1 MRKHLIITILIAAL
15 GFVACENTIRYEY
28 DPSDGKI
35 TILGQLSTTNSKH
48 TLFLSMSYPD
58 RIDSLPG
65 AKVECFVNGAR
76 SVAKAIPA
84 GYTEELVN
92 WQTGET
98 MLVPN
103 RFPYTRYEFEAN
115 FKPGDKVRIEAS
127 KGNLNAWTEL
137 VVPKPGT
144 IMSVDTATVVKSFVY
159 QEIDGTDTYEQEYLE
174 FTLRLRD
181 VQGEDNYYSM
191 NGDMT
196 TVTSLSSD
204 GEGETRVDT
213 EGPYWLDYETF
224 HDLILED
231 GYSSGMGELFEDMV
245 PVNST
250 HCFSDKMFKDSDA
263 TVRFYIPSYYF
274 KSRYYYFFE
283 ADRAEINRFLNLS
296 LKSFDRSFYNYL
308 RALNN
313 MATYG
318 YDVSPIIEP
327 TMLPNNV
334 NGGMGI
340 VSIAAESTVEMIF
353 GPFVYYKE
361 DIDYPIYY

>member
-1 MRKHLIITILIAAL
+1 MIITILIAAL

-103 RFPYTRYEFEAN
+103 RFPYTQYEFEAK

-159 QEIDGTDTYEQEYLE
+159 QDIDGSDTYEQEYLE

-191 NGDMT
+191 NGNLT

-250 HCFSDKMFKDSDA
+250 HCFSDKLFKDSEA

-274 KSRYYYFFE
+274 KNYYYFFYD
-283 ADRAEINRFLNLS
+283 ADRIEINRFFRLS
-296 LKSFDRSFYNYL
+296 MKSFDRSFYNYL
-308 RALNN
+308 RAINN
-313 MATYG
+313 MQCYG

-340 VSIAAESTVEMIF
+340 VSVASESGI
-353 GPFVYYKE
+353 
-361 DIDYPIYY
+361 DIPLPTEVFLRGETDNIYYY

>member
-1 MRKHLIITILIAAL
+1 M
-15 GFVACENTIRYEY
+15 
-28 DPSDGKI
+28 
-35 TILGQLSTTNSKH
+35 
-48 TLFLSMSYPD
+48 
-58 RIDSLPG
+58 
-65 AKVECFVNGAR
+65 
-76 SVAKAIPA
+76 
-84 GYTEELVN
+84 
-92 WQTGET
+92 
-98 MLVPN
+98 
-103 RFPYTRYEFEAN
+103 
-115 FKPGDKVRIEAS
+115 
-127 KGNLNAWTEL
+127 
-137 VVPKPGT
+137 
-144 IMSVDTATVVKSFVY
+144 KSFVY
-159 QEIDGTDTYEQEYLE
+159 QEIDRTDTYEQEYLE

-231 GYSSGMGELFEDMV
+231 GYSSGMGELFEDLL

-250 HCFSDKMFKDSDA
+250 HCFSDKMFKDSDV

-361 DIDYPIYY
+361 DIDYPIY

>member
-1 MRKHLIITILIAAL
+1 MIITILIAAL
-15 GFVACENTIRYEY
+15 GFVACENTIMYEY

-103 RFPYTRYEFEAN
+103 RFPYTQYEFEAS

-159 QEIDGTDTYEQEYLE
+159 QDIDGTDTYEQEYLE

-231 GYSSGMGELFEDMV
+231 GYSSGMGELFEDLL

-361 DIDYPIYY
+361 DIDYPIY

>member
-1 MRKHLIITILIAAL
+1 MIITILIAAL

-35 TILGQLSTTNSKH
+35 TILAQLSASDHKH

-103 RFPYTRYEFEAN
+103 RFPYTQYEFEAN

-159 QEIDGTDTYEQEYLE
+159 QDIDGSDTYEQEYLE

-191 NGDMT
+191 NGNLT

-250 HCFSDKMFKDSDA
+250 HCFSDKLFKDSDA

-274 KSRYYYFFE
+274 KNYYYFFYD
-283 ADRAEINRFLNLS
+283 ADRIEINRFFRLS
-296 LKSFDRSFYNYL
+296 MKSFDRSFYNYL

-313 MATYG
+313 MDTYG

-353 GPFVYYKE
+353 EPFVYYKE
-361 DIDYPIYY
+361 DSYDPIYY

>member
-1 MRKHLIITILIAAL
+1 MIITILIAAL

-35 TILGQLSTTNSKH
+35 TILGKLSTTDSKH
-48 TLFLSMSYPD
+48 SIFLSMSYPD

-65 AKVECFVNGAR
+65 ATVECFVNGSR
-76 SVAKAIPA
+76 SLAKAIPA

-98 MLVPN
+98 VLVPN
-103 RFPYTRYEFEAN
+103 RFPYTQYEFEAN

-127 KGNLNAWTEL
+127 KGNLNAWAEL
-137 VVPKPGT
+137 TVPQPGT

-159 QEIDGTDTYEQEYLE
+159 QDFDGAESYEQEYVE

-191 NGDMT
+191 NGNLT
-196 TVTSLSSD
+196 QVTILTSV
-204 GEGETRVDT
+204 GEGENRVDT
-213 EGPYWLDYETF
+213 EGPYWLSYETF
-224 HDLILED
+224 HDMILED
-231 GYSSGMGELFEDMV
+231 GYSSGMGEIFEDMV

-250 HCFSDKMFKDSDA
+250 HCFSDKLFKDTEA

-274 KSRYYYFFE
+274 KNYFYYIYD
-283 ADRAEINRFLNLS
+283 ADRIEINSFLRIS
-296 LKSFDRSFYNYL
+296 MRSFDRSFYNYL
-308 RALNN
+308 RAINN
-313 MATYG
+313 MDTYG

-327 TMLPNNV
+327 TMLPSNV
-334 NGGMGI
+334 NGGKGI
-340 VSIAAESTVEMIF
+340 VSVAAESIVDLEF
-353 GPFVYYKE
+353 EPRVYYRD
-361 DIDYPIYY
+361 DIDFPVY

>member
-15 GFVACENTIRYEY
+15 GCVACENTIRYEY

-103 RFPYTRYEFEAN
+103 RFPYTQYEFEAN

-159 QEIDGTDTYEQEYLE
+159 QDINGTDTYEQEYLE

-191 NGDMT
+191 NGNLT
-196 TVTSLSSD
+196 TVTILSSD

-250 HCFSDKMFKDSDA
+250 HCFSDKLFKDSEA

-274 KSRYYYFFE
+274 KNYYYFFYD
-283 ADRAEINRFLNLS
+283 ADRIEINRFFRLS
-296 LKSFDRSFYNYL
+296 MKSFDRSFYNYL

-313 MATYG
+313 MDTYG

-353 GPFVYYKE
+353 EPFVYYKE
-361 DIDYPIYY
+361 DSYDPIYY

>member
-1 MRKHLIITILIAAL
+1 MIITILISAL

-48 TLFLSMSYPD
+48 NLFLSMSYPD

-84 GYTEELVN
+84 GYTEELVD
-92 WQTGET
+92 WKTGET
-98 MLVPN
+98 QLVPN

-159 QEIDGTDTYEQEYLE
+159 QDIDGTDTYEQEYLE

-231 GYSSGMGELFEDMV
+231 GYSSGMGELFEDLL

-296 LKSFDRSFYNYL
+296 LNSFDRSFYNYL

-313 MATYG
+313 MDTYG

-361 DIDYPIYY
+361 DIDYPIY